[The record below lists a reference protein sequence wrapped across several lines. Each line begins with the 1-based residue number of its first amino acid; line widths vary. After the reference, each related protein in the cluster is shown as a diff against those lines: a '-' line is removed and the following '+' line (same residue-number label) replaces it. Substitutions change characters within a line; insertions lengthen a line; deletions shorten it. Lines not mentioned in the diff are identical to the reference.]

1 MPLTFSPILIPILLA
16 ALTSL
21 FLSWYTW
28 RHRQTTGARSFAF
41 LMTALFL
48 WGVTYVLQAAVTDF
62 EIKIFLYKLTFL
74 WIVVTPVAWFLF
86 ALEYTGR
93 RTWITNVRIALLFI
107 MPLITMAV
115 IATDGI
121 HHMFWTRLEPMQEG
135 NLILLDTI
143 NGFYFWVHAGYSYVL
158 ILVGTILVVRALLR
172 WPAQYRGQMGWVLF
186 AVATPWLANAI
197 TIFKLLPILIDLT
210 PIAFT
215 ITGLGMAFALFRHR
229 LLALAPI
236 ARDIVIN
243 SMNDGMIVLDSGN
256 HIVDINPA
264 AQVMIGISGKD
275 HPIGKHLEE
284 VLEKWPGLIER
295 YRGVTEAEDEISLGE
310 GEAQHW
316 YELHLSPL
324 RDEQNRLIGQVIT
337 AHDSTNRKRT
347 EQLLLESESRFRQIV
362 ENAGDMIYRT
372 DNKGRFTYVNPTAL
386 RVMGYSSEA
395 EVLGKHY
402 LDLAAPEAR
411 ATVERNY
418 REQIVRRTPNTY
430 HEFPAIARDGREVWV
445 GQNVQLIMQG
455 DEIAGFQAVARDIT
469 AIKQAQEALQLARD
483 QALEASKAKSHLLA
497 KVSHELRTP
506 LGGVLGFAELLKDFA
521 FGDLNPEQ
529 KKAVAEIIQSTNY
542 LNSMV
547 NELLDQAQVEANRVI
562 LQRKSFAPVGLLQQI
577 TSALSGVARSK
588 GLEFTASIAPDLPG
602 ELYEDE
608 RRLRQILTNL
618 IVNAI
623 KFTKQGR
630 VMVRLLS
637 VDRDHWGIQVSDTGI
652 GIAREFQSSVFEPF
666 KQADNAVTHENRG
679 IGLGLSITKQLVE
692 IMGGEIQFHSEVG
705 KGTTFTVTLPIEKP
719 VELKFSG
726 VAVTN

>member
-1 MPLTFSPILIPILLA
+1 M
-16 ALTSL
+16 
-21 FLSWYTW
+21 
-28 RHRQTTGARSFAF
+28 
-41 LMTALFL
+41 
-48 WGVTYVLQAAVTDF
+48 
-62 EIKIFLYKLTFL
+62 
-74 WIVVTPVAWFLF
+74 
-86 ALEYTGR
+86 
-93 RTWITNVRIALLFI
+93 
-107 MPLITMAV
+107 
-115 IATDGI
+115 
-121 HHMFWTRLEPMQEG
+121 
-135 NLILLDTI
+135 
-143 NGFYFWVHAGYSYVL
+143 
-158 ILVGTILVVRALLR
+158 
-172 WPAQYRGQMGWVLF
+172 
-186 AVATPWLANAI
+186 
-197 TIFKLLPILIDLT
+197 
-210 PIAFT
+210 
-215 ITGLGMAFALFRHR
+215 
-229 LLALAPI
+229 
-236 ARDIVIN
+236 
-243 SMNDGMIVLDSGN
+243 
-256 HIVDINPA
+256 
-264 AQVMIGISGKD
+264 
-275 HPIGKHLEE
+275 
-284 VLEKWPGLIER
+284 
-295 YRGVTEAEDEISLGE
+295 
-310 GEAQHW
+310 
-316 YELHLSPL
+316 
-324 RDEQNRLIGQVIT
+324 IT

-652 GIAREFQSSVFEPF
+652 GIAREFQSSVFEP
-666 KQADNAVTHENRG
+666 
-679 IGLGLSITKQLVE
+679 
-692 IMGGEIQFHSEVG
+692 
-705 KGTTFTVTLPIEKP
+705 
-719 VELKFSG
+719 
-726 VAVTN
+726 